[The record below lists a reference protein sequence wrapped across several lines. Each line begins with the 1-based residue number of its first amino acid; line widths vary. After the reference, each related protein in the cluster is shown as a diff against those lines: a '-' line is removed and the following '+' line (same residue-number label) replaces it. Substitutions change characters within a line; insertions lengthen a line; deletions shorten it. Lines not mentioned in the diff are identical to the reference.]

1 MRRREFYEEI
11 IDQRTK
17 VLVHPLTTRELVDS
31 AKLHVFH
38 IFYFVLL
45 VLGATFVCI
54 ITEGDVPLVWI
65 LPTVA
70 AISLLSFYQLK
81 L

>member
-38 IFYFVLL
+38 IFYFILL
-45 VLGATFVCI
+45 VLAATFICI
-54 ITEGDVPLVWI
+54 VTEGDVPLVWI